1 MKREIIKIKR
11 LCLTVMGVLLMTV
24 LLASQTVFA
33 SEKVGT
39 LTVYY
44 HGVTTDEKQVVLSG
58 ADFSLYKVGIKSGDE
73 WELQGDFEESSVSL
87 KDMGSSGQRAAAEQL
102 YDFAMKQNIQAQTKK
117 TDSNGKAI
125 FYNLEE
131 GVYLC
136 SAISDISCDGGFFH
150 SSPFLVFI
158 PEINENGESIYDVLV
173 QPKSEWVIEEDT
185 ETPSAPSVEEN
196 EQHVQQGTDVKT
208 GDETPFEDTIK
219 IFGVS
224 AVILFSMLIWKNRKK
239 GKMSDMD

>member
-87 KDMGSSGQRAAAEQL
+87 KDMSSSGQRIAAEQL
-102 YDFAMKQNIQAQTKK
+102 YDFAVKQNVPAQTRK
-117 TDSNGKAI
+117 TESNGKVI

-131 GVYLC
+131 GLYLC
-136 SAISDISCDGGFFH
+136 SAIQEISVDGGVFR
-150 SSPFLVFI
+150 SAPFLVFI
-158 PEINENGESIYDVLV
+158 PETNEDGEVFYDVTV
-173 QPKSEWVIEEDT
+173 EPKNEWVDG
-185 ETPSAPSVEEN
+185 EN
-196 EQHVQQGTDVKT
+196 EQIPSDPPTDETDKNTQQGTDVKT
-208 GDETPFEDTIK
+208 GDDTPLEDTIK